1 MVQSLRSWI
10 VVGISFVNIAVAF
23 GLNFSFSVFLVAI
36 SEEFNWSRASVAGAF
51 SLSCLILG
59 IGSWPTGGL
68 ADRFGPR
75 KMLMAGSIILS
86 FATIASGWIEE
97 VWHLY
102 LFVGI
107 FGAIGLC
114 NLGWVPHSVLIS
126 NWFVERRG
134 TMVGIAFSG
143 MGIGILAIGPAAQYL
158 ISSFGWRTA
167 YKVLGLLVL
176 VLLLPLNYFV
186 RDRPNGEQSE
196 SKWIYLGQKGGGSVQ
211 NKEFNRE
218 RDETIDWTLGRSMM
232 TLPFW
237 SIFFSFFLIP
247 IGIFPIVIHQV
258 AYIIDHGYSKMLAAS
273 VFGAVGLLS
282 GSGRLFFGTL
292 SDQMGRVKAV
302 TISFI
307 FSIGG
312 IIILLLL
319 PSLKTVFWL
328 YFYAVLFGIGFGARG
343 PIITAMLADMY
354 KGKNFGSIYGFIN
367 VGNGVGGALGPWLGG
382 YLYDLTGSYR
392 VSFLICIPI
401 LVLACILFW
410 MAVRLYTNTK
420 DEKL

>member
-51 SLSCLILG
+51 SLSSLILG

-107 FGAIGLC
+107 FGAIGIC

-167 YKVLGLLVL
+167 YKFLGLLVL
-176 VLLLPLNYFV
+176 VLLLPLNYFL

-211 NKEFNRE
+211 NKKFNRE

-247 IGIFPIVIHQV
+247 IGIFPVVIHQV

>member
-51 SLSCLILG
+51 SLSSLILG

-107 FGAIGLC
+107 FGAIGIC

-167 YKVLGLLVL
+167 YKFLGLLVL
-176 VLLLPLNYFV
+176 VLLLPLNYFL

-218 RDETIDWTLGRSMM
+218 GDETIDWTLGRSMM

-247 IGIFPIVIHQV
+247 IGIFPVVIHQV

-307 FSIGG
+307 FSIVG

-392 VSFLICIPI
+392 ISFLICIPI

>member
-1 MVQSLRSWI
+1 MVQSLRSWV

-36 SEEFNWSRASVAGAF
+36 LEEFNWSRASVAAAF
-51 SLSCLILG
+51 SLSSLVLG
-59 IGSWPTGGL
+59 IGSWPAGRL

-75 KMLMAGSIILS
+75 KMLMTGSIILS
-86 FATIASGWIEE
+86 FATIASGWIQEI
-97 VWHLY
+97 WHLY
-102 LFVGI
+102 FAVGI
-107 FGAIGLC
+107 FGAIGIC

-167 YKVLGLLVL
+167 YKFLGLLVL
-176 VLLLPLNYFV
+176 VLLLPLNYFL
-186 RDRPNGEQSE
+186 RDRPDGEQAK
-196 SKWIYLGQKGGGSVQ
+196 SKWIYLGQKEGGSVQ
-211 NKEFNRE
+211 NEKFNRE
-218 RDETIDWTLGRSMM
+218 RDETADWTLGRSMK

-237 SIFFSFFLIP
+237 SIYLSFSLIP
-247 IGIFPIVIHQV
+247 LGIYPVVIHQV
-258 AYIIDHGYSKMLAAS
+258 AYIVHHGYSKMLAAS

-307 FSIGG
+307 FSIAG

-354 KGKNFGSIYGFIN
+354 KGKNFGAIYGFIN
-367 VGNGVGGALGPWLGG
+367 VGNGLGGALGPWLGG

-401 LVLACILFW
+401 LVVACILFW
-410 MAVRLYTNTK
+410 MAVRHYTNTK
-420 DEKL
+420 NEKL